1 MKLKGDGLSE
11 RDVEDYFRRKKLIK
25 GGDFKP
31 KPIKPQKI
39 VKRDVDSEVLF
50 KVQREVV
57 DLLQRLFDGEN
68 KNVIYVKGFKI
79 VGYKIDSQKLIRVDI
94 YNKTK

>member
-1 MKLKGDGLSE
+1 MKYEKLKGDGLTE
-11 RDVEDYFRRKKLIK
+11 EDVEDYFRRKKLS
-25 GGDFKP
+25 DPF
-31 KPIKPQKI
+31 
-39 VKRDVDSEVLF
+39 DVEAQLIEPTNNVDKESVF

-68 KNVIYVKGFKI
+68 KNVIYVNGFKI

-94 YNKTK
+94 YDKL